1 MRIVLNVAAAA
12 VISLVA
18 LLGLRWFGLISY
30 DAAVVGFVTGLVVA
44 VLISLSNLRKGS
56 TG

>member
-1 MRIVLNVAAAA
+1 MRIVLNVVATA
-12 VISLVA
+12 VIVLVV
-18 LLGLRWFGLISY
+18 LFGLRWFELVSY

-44 VLISLSNLRKGS
+44 LGISLSNRRRGS